1 MTEMT
6 KRWNFDMF
14 IAKEIADQAD
24 WMIRH
29 GHTVPENT
37 TTEQWHDVLV
47 RVRDGFAAYS
57 RSPASPRPNE
67 ALELFVEHFDKWWD

>member
-24 WMIRH
+24 WMIQR
-29 GHTVPENT
+29 GQTYPEGLT
-37 TTEQWHDVLV
+37 AEVWTGLLMEM
-47 RVRDGFAAYS
+47 RDGFRDYHS
-57 RSPASPRPNE
+57 SPNAVRPVR
-67 ALELFVEHFDKWWD
+67 ALGLFVEYFDRLWD